1 MAVVISRIDNRRELY
16 DQGLSDGEIAKRCGI
31 HRTGVVHW
39 RKKAGLPNN
48 GKVRQVKAEAA
59 LLELRRLY
67 DLGMSDSA
75 IARQTDSDQ
84 GSVTRW
90 RAKAGLPPHTVCLSR
105 GYLTSEARARRMVL
119 YQLRWSDHAIAAYEG
134 VALSVIWG
142 WRKRIG
148 LAPNFATGVTQ
159 KRNPRPGIDSLL
171 ARIRQ
176 AIGRGLPRDIADDA
190 VMDLLEAVLS
200 GAIPIA
206 QIEASARKFGNRTLD
221 AYASKWGTRSLDE
234 DLSDDGG
241 GFRMIDL
248 IADERSSSWLE
259 EMGATVW

>member
-1 MAVVISRIDNRRELY
+1 MTACHTDNRRELY
-16 DQGLSDGEIAKRCGI
+16 DQGLSDIEIARLQKVD
-31 HRTGVVHW
+31 RTAVVGW
-39 RKKAGLPNN
+39 RKRNGLPPHVATKP
-48 GKVRQVKAEAA
+48 GVAERMARRR
-59 LLELRRLY
+59 ELH
-67 DLGMSDSA
+67 DAGQSDCA
-75 IARQTDSDQ
+75 IARELGVSQAV
-84 GSVTRW
+84 VTRW
-90 RAKAGLPPHTVCLSR
+90 RAKVGLPTNKEGFGQHH
-105 GYLTSEARARRMVL
+105 LTPEARARRIVL
-119 YQLRWSDHAIAAYEG
+119 YQLRWSDHAIAAHEG
-134 VALSVIWG
+134 VSLSVIWA
-142 WRKRIG
+142 WRNRMG
-148 LAPNFATGVTQ
+148 LAPNFASGVTQ
-159 KRNPRPGIDSLL
+159 RRNPRPGMGSLIP
-171 ARIRQ
+171 RIRK

-200 GAIPIA
+200 VTIPIA